1 MNGFVIASVSSIT
14 VKQKTV
20 LFQIEKAFDDAFYT
34 CAYINKRIKLDMFN
48 HITFCHILVSFTNFI
63 CKSNDQSS
71 FSRKGHGVKIS
82 IVSILTILFFN

>member
-34 CAYINKRIKLDMFN
+34 CAYIRE
-48 HITFCHILVSFTNFI
+48 
-63 CKSNDQSS
+63 
-71 FSRKGHGVKIS
+71 
-82 IVSILTILFFN
+82 